1 MLGGKFTK
9 KVKVGG
15 RVKLKLAGT
24 QRLDR
29 FGVAGGC
36 HSTFPEVTRRY
47 HGQLTRVGPAR
58 APVHPQTY
66 SVALRWRECSSKKR
80 LRSERWHARP
90 TSRKDVHF
98 ETQSERGTSWKR
110 LRRNARAPW
119 DRAALF
125 MFLVALP
132 FPGRGPMFDDLKMW
146 PPFLSCRLSHGLSRL
161 LSWLSLRIY
170 WCQLPGGAWQYKPA
184 KSACRLR

>member
-15 RVKLKLAGT
+15 RVKLAGT

-36 HSTFPEVTRRY
+36 HSTFPEVTRRH

-66 SVALRWRECSSKKR
+66 SVALRWRECSSKKGFDPKDGTR
-80 LRSERWHARP
+80 AQHLEKTFISKHKVNEGLHGNVFVEMHERP
-90 TSRKDVHF
+90 
-98 ETQSERGTSWKR
+98 GT
-110 LRRNARAPW
+110 
-119 DRAALF
+119 
-125 MFLVALP
+125 V
-132 FPGRGPMFDDLKMW
+132 
-146 PPFLSCRLSHGLSRL
+146 L
-161 LSWLSLRIY
+161 LCLCSL
-170 WCQLPGGAWQYKPA
+170 
-184 KSACRLR
+184 